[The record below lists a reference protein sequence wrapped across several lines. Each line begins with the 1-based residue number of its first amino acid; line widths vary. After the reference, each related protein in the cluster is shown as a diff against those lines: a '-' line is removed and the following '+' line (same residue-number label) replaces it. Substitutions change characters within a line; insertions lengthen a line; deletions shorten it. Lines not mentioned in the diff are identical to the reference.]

1 MPRPGRHVPDAYA
14 RAPPQDELSS
24 GRWRSPQRHDPGRCR
39 LGHLA
44 APETG
49 KRRATP
55 ANTHRAGMDGRL
67 LSSGSVWWRG
77 DVDEDRRWAW
87 LSANALSAKSGPCG
101 GRSRATTGAISASGV
116 ITKPGLRTSTPSA
129 QHGVRPGTR
138 AIPPRPTCGA
148 ERMGTWRSPR
158 DVGGAGRVEVRRR
171 PCWGCGEDGVWAMP
185 GSPSGVHGGGALA
198 RLSATVTCRTRPC
211 PTERS
216 WRARSAAQTRRS
228 RVPRA
233 QGSALAGGGVTPLWM
248 RAGGGEERQEH
259 HDAQHHE

>member
-116 ITKPGLRTSTPSA
+116 ITKPGLRTSKPSA
-129 QHGVRPGTR
+129 PHVVRPGTW
-138 AIPPRPTCGA
+138 AIPPRPTCGVKS
-148 ERMGTWRSPR
+148 MGAWRAPR
-158 DVGGAGRVEVRRR
+158 DGGGSGSVKVRRR
-171 PCWGCGEDGVWAMP
+171 PCWCCDHDEGCAMLVSPAGERSLAVCQRSTTGHGEHAP
-185 GSPSGVHGGGALA
+185 PRRARRSACTAARARQGSQPPPLAGVH
-198 RLSATVTCRTRPC
+198 
-211 PTERS
+211 PTLCG
-216 WRARSAAQTRRS
+216 RARGM
-228 RVPRA
+228 V
-233 QGSALAGGGVTPLWM
+233 
-248 RAGGGEERQEH
+248 
-259 HDAQHHE
+259 